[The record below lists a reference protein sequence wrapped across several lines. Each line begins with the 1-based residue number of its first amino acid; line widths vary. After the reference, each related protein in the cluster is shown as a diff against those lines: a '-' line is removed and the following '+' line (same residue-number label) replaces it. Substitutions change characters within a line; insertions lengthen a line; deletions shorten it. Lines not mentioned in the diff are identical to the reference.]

1 MRVLIDCN
9 RLTDDLFDKIVSIPA
24 HENAD
29 VRTGMNI
36 ILDILIECI
45 ENAPKMIE
53 SEVENTNG

>member
-24 HENAD
+24 QENAD
-29 VRTGMNI
+29 VRAGMNI

-53 SEVENTNG
+53 SEVENANG